1 MSYKIFAINI
11 ASYLN
16 FFETKRIMDVHLF
29 FIFYMRSNDMELA
42 MGSSKYI
49 YVWWK
54 KRIFPER
61 IKAHMILYSFS
72 INNVMAVIRHRPGN
86 DRN

>member
-49 YVWWK
+49 YV
-54 KRIFPER
+54 
-61 IKAHMILYSFS
+61 
-72 INNVMAVIRHRPGN
+72 
-86 DRN
+86 